1 MLMTSSLK
9 CKRPVRQTLELIV
22 APIIN
27 SNAKNSHS
35 NKKSKKVEN
44 IKLATK
50 NKSENTGCRATT
62 TIKVLNTKQIEKK
75 WKNIFKFN
83 I

>member
-1 MLMTSSLK
+1 LSFVVT
-9 CKRPVRQTLELIV
+9 
-22 APIIN
+22 PIIK
-27 SNAKNSHS
+27 SNARNSHS
-35 NKKSKKVEN
+35 NKKSKNVEN

-75 WKNIFKFN
+75 
-83 I
+83 